1 MQTKR
6 FTLATFSLLLLTLF
20 SLKSYAAKPEFV
32 NEVSTST
39 ATLSTSG
46 SYGDISTTVGKF
58 GPSFEF
64 TKGNHLTMDLPQD
77 YTTFTL
83 AFWFRW
89 SANTCQWPTLF
100 CSLDHDGGAGGTY
113 NHLTNNLTPD
123 NGKAVYRVN
132 KNTGSNNEQFFGTP
146 TTRETWH
153 HFVYMR
159 DGSTHY
165 FFVDGVLQ
173 GTYTQANPNS
183 CKTIYF
189 GGLKKGINTSFD
201 SGCHMTGFVDEIAV
215 WDKLKYSTTGFT
227 VPTAEY
233 NASDETNLVALFHV
247 NSQYHEQAVIDTKE
261 HKDVYGTWANGK
273 WWQEVGY
280 AGVGNQN
287 EVLAVAELDLVPV
300 NHYSTD
306 LSIYDPAVTITKA
319 TPFNLSVAYKLLGKA
334 KDSKYVKSLK
344 LWARP
349 YDPNY
354 DDTQVSHVDNTF
366 AYPFDQRD
374 PVGKSGAILLSQ
386 SPVPGN
392 EADEVLFNVSLTP
405 AQNKY
410 VLYFTADI
418 ADDLD
423 KVTDNDIAFLQS
435 ETKTELGA
443 DLVSLTYSG
452 TMSFDYTYKT
462 SSAGA
467 WQTGSKADYAF
478 SNEEVYLTRADG
490 SRVGADGSRV
500 LVPEYHVLY
509 APNDFYSKYYRIPAI
524 ARAADGSI
532 VAISDARKHHIH
544 DITNDIDMLAR
555 RSTDGGRTWSDPVTI
570 AKGTGY
576 NETTGVC
583 TSAMGYGDA
592 AIATLPNGNII
603 VTMIWGY
610 SLSTSNVSQ
619 DTKNFYCLS
628 RDNGQTWSAP
638 KEIPQELT
646 RASSSARFERGCV
659 APGNMCVVKNGV
671 FKDKVLA
678 CFRTTNTYNGTAT
691 HYNYILCYDPETEA
705 WSTIAITKNGT
716 NYQYV
721 KVNNSSTAEDEAHLV
736 EVGNNTFLMSIR
748 DGAGYGYRSFCLL
761 TYNESTGRF
770 VQTSVSDNMAVGT
783 ACNGDIMKYVAKD
796 KSYILHTLPSAVTS
810 SSWGD
815 VRKALKFYYTTYTG
829 QSSVSW
835 TTSVNISDPYDND
848 YRNETGQYS
857 SITQLDDGSIF
868 TLFEEYPTIIRVMND
883 RGDYLM
889 QSSLI
894 KLRIGDIVPNAEPVD
909 VTTLK
914 APSVGPVNQTYD
926 SSDPNARPEITISQD
941 NTEVPNVTTHY
952 EITVYAKD
960 GSKIGVI
967 HGTFFNEGEKTI
979 HWTEIA
985 NQTFTV
991 GGETKTLEQIVY
1003 GGGYNS
1009 GVHISVSAYCT
1020 SDDPNYEVSP
1030 RNQRDYVFG
1039 NPIIPFRI
1047 VTREQTGWGDP
1058 YMQAQ
1063 HLGNFYQ
1070 NEVLRVS
1077 KESSISVVANDKHP
1091 YNFVGFSFDPYNY
1104 TPLNTQEK
1112 ALFQV
1117 QEMSP
1122 KQINIIVP
1130 DIDSTSPY
1138 LGPDNVVT
1146 IYAWYET
1153 TLFGLKTR
1161 VHTNQS
1167 ISEEGEEPE
1176 YIASDWSRPEDEG
1189 DFPESSP
1196 NLTFADVVT
1205 TVNPVEGSLPYGFV
1219 EKTDDPTKYEKVDA
1233 VAMIMPDSR
1242 AMKYNAV
1249 AMAVKVDA
1257 TPSQVSAKK
1266 AQAQPKADTNYI
1278 LIQGT
1283 KTPLSDTLKAED
1295 GSNVAQWYE
1304 TDENGVNQPVLLDN
1318 LTFPGIVPEQA
1329 KAGAQTPEY
1338 NIVYYVI
1345 DGDITSLTGL
1355 DSDPNLKAVITHNV
1369 SNDPELHPHIPTA
1382 IETIDYTA
1390 REVSSIL
1397 YYNLTGA
1404 QSLLPYEGV
1413 NIVVTTFSDGTR
1425 LVEKVLKK

>member
-1 MQTKR
+1 MLKR
-6 FTLATFSLLLLTLF
+6 LPKSLFALLMLTLF
-20 SLKSYAAKPEFV
+20 SVSANAAPEFV
-32 NEVSTST
+32 NEVTGST
-39 ATLSTSG
+39 ATLTSSSG
-46 SYGDISTTVGKF
+46 SINSSVGMF
-58 GPSFEF
+58 DTPSFEF
-64 TKGNHLTMDLPQD
+64 TAGNTLAMELPQD
-77 YTTFTL
+77 YTQFTL
-83 AFWFRW
+83 ACWFRW
-89 SANTCQWPTLF
+89 SNASGNDYPTLF
-100 CSLDHDGGAGGTY
+100 SSLDNSAGWGGTY
-113 NHLTNNLTPD
+113 FHLKDGTT
-123 NGKAVYRVN
+123 ATFRVN
-132 KNTGSNNEQFFGTP
+132 PVQTTTNHGFPATSPSQNN
-146 TTRETWH
+146 WH
-153 HFVYMR
+153 HLVYMR
-159 DGSTHY
+159 DNNMHY

-173 GTYTQANPNS
+173 GTMTEANPNS
-183 CKTIYF
+183 CKTWYF
-189 GGLKKGINTSFD
+189 GGLKKGTSTD
-201 SGCHMTGFVDEIAV
+201 SGFTSGCYMTGFVDEIAV
-215 WDKLKYSTTGFT
+215 WTGLRYGTSGFQA
-227 VPTAEY
+227 PTAEY
-233 NASDETNLVALFHV
+233 DASTESNLVALFHV
-247 NSQYHEQAVIDTKE
+247 NSQRINQRIVDTIE
-261 HKDVYGTWANGK
+261 HNDVYGSWQNGK

-287 EVLAVAELDLVPV
+287 EVLTVTELDLVPPMA
-300 NHYSTD
+300 YTQATT
-306 LSIYDPAVTITKA
+306 IYDPTITVNNA
-319 TPFNLSVAYKLLGKA
+319 SEFNFRVSYALLGKA
-334 KDSKYVKSLK
+334 ICPKYVKNLK

-349 YDPNY
+349 YDPTY
-354 DDTQVSHVDNTF
+354 ESVQVSKIDNTF

-374 PVGKSGAILLSQ
+374 PVGKSGAILLGQ
-386 SPVPGN
+386 AAVPESGIVTF
-392 EADEVLFNVSLTP
+392 DVSLMPT
-405 AQNKY
+405 QTRY
-410 VLYFTADI
+410 VLYLTADI

-423 KVTDNDIAFLQS
+423 KVSDKDIPFLQS
-435 ETKTELGA
+435 STKTELGA
-443 DLVSLTYSG
+443 NLLALVYDG
-452 TMSFDYTYKT
+452 TMDFAYSYKT
-462 SSAGA
+462 SSSATPT
-467 WQTGSKADYAF
+467 TGTKTNYVF
-478 SNEEVYLTRADG
+478 SNEEVDIFQAAN
-490 SRVGADGSRV
+490 SRQGAAGSRV